1 MQCVKGRAVFPG
13 PLREVV
19 RRFFPVFSPY
29 DRGICNTPLNNVSR
43 LPVCTVSDGEYEGHR
58 TCEQWLQNVEGA
70 VRAVGSARVTG
81 RNVIIVDDVM
91 TTGTILSACARV
103 LKRAAIE
110 QVWAATVART
120 FSNATLHTT
129 ADYEEEGKSEAVS
142 CTASV

>member
-1 MQCVKGRAVFPG
+1 MQ
-13 PLREVV
+13 
-19 RRFFPVFSPY
+19 
-29 DRGICNTPLNNVSR
+29 
-43 LPVCTVSDGEYEGHR
+43 
-58 TCEQWLQNVEGA
+58 GA

-81 RNVIIVDDVM
+81 RNAIVVDDVM